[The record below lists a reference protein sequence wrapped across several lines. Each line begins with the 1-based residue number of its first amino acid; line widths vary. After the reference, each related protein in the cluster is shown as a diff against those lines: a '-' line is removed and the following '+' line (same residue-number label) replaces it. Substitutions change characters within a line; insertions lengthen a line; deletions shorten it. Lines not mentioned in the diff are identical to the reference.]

1 MKKRTKGS
9 TTNSLL
15 LIVAVGCLSTVFMTY
30 VATQTNQTA
39 LAVNGGALARHL
51 NNEISGSANPRADK
65 AEAAA
70 RVEVDGTQ
78 ISNSELVSWM
88 LSGNDKDVGTQ
99 HKSSLQMIHSPKAPL
114 HFKPGTLTLSHANT
128 LAFCYADP
136 QVYRGHLQ
144 QGGGRDGSSVRVSYS
159 DKHKLVYV
167 MLPKSGSSTAR
178 YHLKNDFDA
187 SETHKSL
194 QHLSFEKNG
203 DMYGVEVMTF
213 VRDPLTRFYS
223 QYEEAF
229 VRTAPWEGKKKHPFP
244 FIHAGMSTYHEYEDV
259 FCPPNTRHSRKDCI
273 FRPSQENGTLVERF
287 ERFVR
292 EWDGLTPFDV
302 HLTLQVPLM
311 STSDGM
317 ALHMTQIYN
326 TTDAKNA
333 WKRIAEKYG
342 VQLGAKGVIEG
353 RSYPR
358 RFRSELVSKSI
369 QRRIC
374 ELTLL
379 DYCCLNL
386 PLPETCQGNHY
397 KGPNGEQGQEL
408 SCQLHRNRIVPGIY
422 PSK

>member
-229 VRTAPWEGKKKHPFP
+229 VRTAPWEGKKKTPVPIHPCRN
-244 FIHAGMSTYHEYEDV
+244 V
-259 FCPPNTRHSRKDCI
+259 
-273 FRPSQENGTLVERF
+273 
-287 ERFVR
+287 
-292 EWDGLTPFDV
+292 
-302 HLTLQVPLM
+302 
-311 STSDGM
+311 
-317 ALHMTQIYN
+317 
-326 TTDAKNA
+326 
-333 WKRIAEKYG
+333 
-342 VQLGAKGVIEG
+342 
-353 RSYPR
+353 
-358 RFRSELVSKSI
+358 
-369 QRRIC
+369 
-374 ELTLL
+374 
-379 DYCCLNL
+379 NL
-386 PLPETCQGNHY
+386 
-397 KGPNGEQGQEL
+397 
-408 SCQLHRNRIVPGIY
+408 S
-422 PSK
+422 

>member
-1 MKKRTKGS
+1 
-9 TTNSLL
+9 
-15 LIVAVGCLSTVFMTY
+15 
-30 VATQTNQTA
+30 
-39 LAVNGGALARHL
+39 
-51 NNEISGSANPRADK
+51 
-65 AEAAA
+65 
-70 RVEVDGTQ
+70 
-78 ISNSELVSWM
+78 
-88 LSGNDKDVGTQ
+88 
-99 HKSSLQMIHSPKAPL
+99 
-114 HFKPGTLTLSHANT
+114 
-128 LAFCYADP
+128 
-136 QVYRGHLQ
+136 
-144 QGGGRDGSSVRVSYS
+144 
-159 DKHKLVYV
+159 
-167 MLPKSGSSTAR
+167 
-178 YHLKNDFDA
+178 
-187 SETHKSL
+187 
-194 QHLSFEKNG
+194 
-203 DMYGVEVMTF
+203 
-213 VRDPLTRFYS
+213 
-223 QYEEAF
+223 
-229 VRTAPWEGKKKHPFP
+229 
-244 FIHAGMSTYHEYEDV
+244 MSTYHEYEDV

-408 SCQLHRNRIVPGIY
+408 SCQLQRNRIVPGIY